1 MAKHSELL
9 LNTLNAHREEYIRP
23 LRELAMI
30 DTHDLGHGIEGGLEA
45 KGQEYL
51 EELFKKMGAE
61 SVIAEDL
68 TEEAIQEAMA
78 RYQEG
83 NPGHDYTNRRNLY
96 AQFKGAQPK
105 SIMFNGHI
113 DTMPPGDESAW
124 TVPPWGATLK
134 DGRLYGLGVCDMK
147 AGLMASIM
155 AVQLLKDAG
164 IPLPCTVKI
173 SSVCDEEGGGNG
185 SIVAAIGGQRADAVV
200 VCEPTQGELLVA
212 HMGFVFFHIEV
223 EGLAVHSG
231 QKTSG
236 VNAIDKAIKIIHA
249 LEDLEHDWL
258 LRHKHPLLPPPSGN
272 VGVIQGGAAG
282 STVPDYCSFKT
293 CVHYHPG
300 TMSRD
305 QVVAEYRRAIDL
317 CSDGDA
323 FLRDHRPRV
332 SIYQAGGPFEMD
344 PDHPLVHS
352 FKAAWGAVSGAPL
365 RIAGSSSGCDSRIWR
380 GIANCP
386 TIQFGPG
393 ALQQCHAVD
402 EYVDIEEYLK
412 AIHIYAC
419 LIMEWGRDDT
429 TSSERDP
436 GRV

>member
-1 MAKHSELL
+1 MEKYTELL
-9 LNTLNAHREEYIRP
+9 RDTLNAHREDYIRP
-23 LRELAMI
+23 LRELAGI

-51 EELFKKMGAE
+51 EALFKKMGARSIKTE
-61 SVIAEDL
+61 AL
-68 TEEAIQEAMA
+68 TEEAIQKALA

-83 NPGHDYTNRRNLY
+83 NPGHNYTNRHNLY
-96 AQFKGAQPK
+96 AEFNGALPK

-124 TVPPWGATLK
+124 TVPPYGATLR
-134 DGRLYGLGVCDMK
+134 DGKLYGLGVCDMK

-155 AVQLLKDAG
+155 AVRLLRDAG

-173 SSVCDEEGGGNG
+173 TSVCDEEGGGNG
-185 SIVAAIGGQRADAVV
+185 SIVAALGGQRADAVV
-200 VCEPTQGELLVA
+200 VCEPTEGELLVA
-212 HMGFVFFHIEV
+212 HMGFVFFHVEV

-231 QKTSG
+231 QKISG

-249 LEDLEHDWL
+249 LDELEHDWL
-258 LRHKHPLLPPPSGN
+258 LRYKHPLLPPPSGN
-272 VGVIQGGAAG
+272 VGVIQGGVAG

-305 QVVAEYRRAIDL
+305 QVIAEYQRAIDL
-317 CSDGDA
+317 CSEGDA

-344 PDHPLVHS
+344 PGHPLVGS
-352 FKAAWGAVSGAPL
+352 FRAAWEAVCGVPL
-365 RIAGSSSGCDSRIWR
+365 RVAGSSSGCDSRIWK
-380 GIANCP
+380 GIADCP

-402 EYVDIEEYLK
+402 EYVEIEEYLR
-412 AIHIYAC
+412 AIRIYAA
-419 LIMEWGRDDT
+419 LILEWAGAETKDN
-429 TSSERDP
+429 
-436 GRV
+436 

>member
-1 MAKHSELL
+1 MEKRNELL
-9 LNTLNAHREEYIRP
+9 LNTLNAHREDYIRP
-23 LRELAMI
+23 LRELAAI

-51 EELFKKMGAE
+51 GELFKKMGA
-61 SVIAEDL
+61 SVSAEDL
-68 TEEAIQEAMA
+68 TEAVIQRAMA
-78 RYQEG
+78 QHQEG
-83 NPGHDYTNRRNLY
+83 NPGHDYTNRYNLY
-96 AQFKGAQPK
+96 AQFQGALPT

-124 TVPPWGATLK
+124 SVPPYGAVIR
-134 DGRLYGLGVCDMK
+134 DGKLYGLGVCDMK

-164 IPLPCTVKI
+164 IPLPCAVKI

-185 SIVAAIGGQRADAVV
+185 SIVAAMGGQRADAVV

-212 HMGFVFFHIEV
+212 HMGFVFFHVEV
-223 EGLAVHSG
+223 EGIAVHSG
-231 QKTSG
+231 QKISG

-249 LEDLEHDWL
+249 LDDLEHGWL

-272 VGVIQGGAAG
+272 VGVIQGGKAG

-293 CVHYHPG
+293 CVHYHPR

-332 SIYQAGGPFEMD
+332 SIYQAGGPFEMAT
-344 PDHPLVHS
+344 DHPLVNS
-352 FKAAWGAVSGAPL
+352 FRAAWGEVCDEPL

-380 GIANCP
+380 SIADCP

-402 EYVDIEEYLK
+402 EYVELEEYFR
-412 AIHIYAC
+412 AIRVYAH
-419 LIMEWGRDDT
+419 LILEWGRGDQK
-429 TSSERDP
+429 R
-436 GRV
+436 RLV